1 MPRSRTDAE
10 SAGGTQEVLPA
21 DLVDA
26 YVSRVLSLVPD
37 GAARALRIVLTPMH
51 GVGGE
56 LASRVLREAGFSDV
70 TVVAEQAE
78 PDPTFPTL
86 AFPNPEEPGALDLA
100 FATAARVGADLVIA
114 TDPDADRCSIAV
126 PDPSAGSGWRQLT
139 GDEVGALLGEQTA
152 SAVSSAGTGGVLANS
167 VVSSRLL
174 AAIAAHHG
182 LEHRTTLTGFKWI
195 SRVDGL
201 VFGYEEAIG
210 YCVDPVGVR
219 DKDGISAALKLAVL
233 AAGLGADGRTM
244 TDALDDLARRHGLHA
259 TAPLSVRVD
268 DLALIGAAMARL
280 RATPPTHLAG
290 SAVDRTIDLA
300 EGSAELP
307 PTDGLLYV
315 TAADDR
321 VIVRPSGTEPK
332 IKCYLEVIL
341 DVDGDDVGEV
351 RRRAAERLAQ
361 VKADIATAAGL

>member
-1 MPRSRTDAE
+1 M
-10 SAGGTQEVLPA
+10 
-21 DLVDA
+21 
-26 YVSRVLSLVPD
+26 
-37 GAARALRIVLTPMH
+37 RA
-51 GVGGE
+51 
-56 LASRVLREAGFSDV
+56 
-70 TVVAEQAE
+70 
-78 PDPTFPTL
+78 
-86 AFPNPEEPGALDLA
+86 
-100 FATAARVGADLVIA
+100 
-114 TDPDADRCSIAV
+114 
-126 PDPSAGSGWRQLT
+126 
-139 GDEVGALLGEQTA
+139 
-152 SAVSSAGTGGVLANS
+152 
-167 VVSSRLL
+167 
-174 AAIAAHHG
+174 AAI
-182 LEHRTTLTGFKWI
+182 
-195 SRVDGL
+195 
-201 VFGYEEAIG
+201 
-210 YCVDPVGVR
+210 
-219 DKDGISAALKLAVL
+219 
-233 AAGLGADGRTM
+233 
-244 TDALDDLARRHGLHA
+244 DALDDLARRHGLHA